1 MVRRDRLDADQGR
14 VSSDLPKLVD
24 FAPPAGLSMPARAM
38 TGMKAGPGCLPMVE
52 NTTARI
58 AASGDGTLQRLALT
72 FVACTVAGSM
82 AASHPAFTSAARA
95 AEVDAIG
102 VPAPLGF
109 ADIIERVKPAVVGV
123 RVKVEDTAAA
133 DDTQPQ
139 QQQRPTDPPLR
150 KFGTP
155 APEKPA
161 PNPGI
166 ALGSGFF
173 ISGDGY
179 VVTNN
184 HVVANGVGFEVTTD
198 TGKTYQAKVVG
209 TDPQTDL
216 AILKVSAST
225 EFAYVRFATGL
236 PRVGDWVLAVGNPF
250 GLGGTVT
257 AGIVSARSRDIGE
270 GPYDDFIQIDA
281 PVNVGNSGGPTFNVK
296 GEVIGVNT
304 AIFSPSGGSVG
315 VAFDIPADTVKFVVQ
330 QIKEKGVVTRGW
342 LGVQIQTLSPA
353 IADALALKS
362 VDGALVA
369 QVEPNS
375 PAAKAGIEIGDVINA
390 VNGEAVKDSRELARR
405 IAAMA
410 PGTTTKFGVWR
421 AGQEKTIT
429 VTLGKLPR
437 KSTEAKGEEQ
447 KPHET
452 PVLGLTLAP
461 ASGVAGASAQGV
473 VIAEIDPSGR
483 AAESGLQTG
492 DVILDVGRR
501 SVNTPADVRKFVDEA
516 RAQSKRSVLLR
527 VRRGDMVVFAAVPI
541 G

>member
-1 MVRRDRLDADQGR
+1 M
-14 VSSDLPKLVD
+14 
-24 FAPPAGLSMPARAM
+24 
-38 TGMKAGPGCLPMVE
+38 PMVE
-52 NTTARI
+52 NSIARNAANADGTLRRLRLALVGCAVAASI
-58 AASGDGTLQRLALT
+58 AASS
-72 FVACTVAGSM
+72 VVV
-82 AASHPAFTSAARA
+82 TSSANA

-123 RVKVEDTAAA
+123 RVKVEDTGAA
-133 DDTQPQ
+133 DDPQQ
-139 QQQRPTDPPLR
+139 QQQRPTDPPVR

-155 APEKPA
+155 APERPA
-161 PNPGI
+161 PNPSI

-198 TGKTYQAKVVG
+198 SGKTYQAKVVG

-225 EFAYVRFATGL
+225 EFAYVRFASGV

-257 AGIVSARSRDIGE
+257 AGIVSARGRDIGE
-270 GPYDDFIQIDA
+270 GPYDDFVQIDA

-315 VAFDIPADTVKFVVQ
+315 VAFDIPAETVKFVVQ
-330 QIKEKGVVTRGW
+330 QIKDKGFVTRGW
-342 LGVQIQTLSPA
+342 MGVQIQTLSPA
-353 IADALALKS
+353 IADALTLKS

-375 PAAKAGIEIGDVINA
+375 PAAKAGIEVGDVIHA
-390 VNGEAVKDSRELARR
+390 VNGEPVKDSRELARR

-410 PGTTTKFGVWR
+410 PGTATKFGVSR
-421 AGQEKTIT
+421 GGQEKTIT

-437 KSTEAKGEEQ
+437 TSGEAKGEEQ
-447 KPHET
+447 KPRET

-461 ASGVAGASAQGV
+461 ASGAAGAGAQGV

-516 RAQSKRSVLLR
+516 RAQSKRTVLLR
-527 VRRGDMVVFAAVPI
+527 IKRGDMVVFAAVPI

>member
-1 MVRRDRLDADQGR
+1 
-14 VSSDLPKLVD
+14 
-24 FAPPAGLSMPARAM
+24 MPMA
-38 TGMKAGPGCLPMVE
+38 E
-52 NTTARI
+52 NRIARI
-58 AASGDGTLQRLALT
+58 AATADGTPRRFALAL
-72 FVACTVAGSM
+72 VACAIAAS
-82 AASHPAFTSAARA
+82 AASHPVFTFPAEA

-123 RVKVEDTAAA
+123 RVKVEDTGAA
-133 DDTQPQ
+133 DDTQQQ
-139 QQQRPTDPPLR
+139 QQQRPVDPPGR

-155 APEKPA
+155 TPGKPA
-161 PNPGI
+161 PNPSI

-198 TGKTYQAKVVG
+198 SGKTYQAKVVG

-257 AGIVSARSRDIGE
+257 AGIVSAHSRDIGE

-281 PVNVGNSGGPTFNVK
+281 PVNIGNSGGPTFNVK

-330 QIKEKGVVTRGW
+330 QIKDKGIVTRGW
-342 LGVQIQTLSPA
+342 IGVQIQTLSPA

-405 IAAMA
+405 IASIA
-410 PGTTTKFGVWR
+410 PGMATRFGVLR

-437 KSTEAKGEEQ
+437 SSAEAKGEEQ
-447 KPHET
+447 KPRET
-452 PVLGLTLAP
+452 PVLGLMLAP
-461 ASGVAGASAQGV
+461 ASGVAGAGAQGV

-527 VRRGDMVVFAAVPI
+527 IKHGDMVVFAAVPI